1 MTDLSTLD
9 TLSVN
14 WQALTTDSP
23 LLLITALGCGGL
35 VLVGGLLAL
44 SFAMMRRGDRRISR
58 QDVP

>member
-23 LLLITALGCGGL
+23 LLLIAALGCGGL
-35 VLVGGLLAL
+35 VLVGGLLAF
-44 SFAMMRRGDRRISR
+44 SFALMRRGDRRVS
-58 QDVP
+58 QKNPL